1 MDRELP
7 LDHIQGEIEENLN
20 MLKSKLEVTTMPFGD
35 FLCLKLTSFCAQ
47 HPTTEADINL
57 YGSLK
62 QSLAGIASSDLTWR
76 DPEASMVLSDNSDIV
91 KNLGSR
97 QKNIFMEPRENMK
110 CALPDSVVAK
120 CVNFVEVFNN
130 MKNARF
136 MKNILHNKKWKES
149 ETDLVKITE
158 RILGIM

>member
-7 LDHIQGEIEENLN
+7 LDHTQEEIEENLN
-20 MLKSKLEVTTMPFGD
+20 MLKSKLEVTTTPFGD

-47 HPTTEADINL
+47 YPTTEADINL

-97 QKNIFMEPRENMK
+97 QKNIFIEP
-110 CALPDSVVAK
+110 
-120 CVNFVEVFNN
+120 
-130 MKNARF
+130 
-136 MKNILHNKKWKES
+136 
-149 ETDLVKITE
+149 
-158 RILGIM
+158 